1 MHAAGSLL
9 DVPGGVV
16 RLEAHQLH
24 LSGIVHTGGLHRPST
39 AGCAVWLLDSQ
50 AELSGTVELF
60 SANIAVN
67 GVSLFHPVCPVC
79 LYSSLHSAVVLCF
92 PLQSFDSM
100 SDIPVTVQ
108 MVACSM

>member
-67 GVSLFHPVCPVC
+67 GVSLFLFLFALFAFIVRCTLLLSFVF
-79 LYSSLHSAVVLCF
+79 LCNH
-92 PLQSFDSM
+92 L
-100 SDIPVTVQ
+100 IPHE
-108 MVACSM
+108 